1 MNQNTPTQ
9 PVNRLYKTGTGSFLG
24 RGARVSFE
32 RTHSKETGKRI
43 FHPRHCGGI
52 GRRRDF
58 NFQINSGN
66 AGSIM
71 EKQKIFPSD
80 SAFLKCHALMGR
92 CSFSV
97 KFPNPAASHSG
108 SKYSELV

>member
-1 MNQNTPTQ
+1 
-9 PVNRLYKTGTGSFLG
+9 
-24 RGARVSFE
+24 
-32 RTHSKETGKRI
+32 
-43 FHPRHCGGI
+43 
-52 GRRRDF
+52 
-58 NFQINSGN
+58 
-66 AGSIM
+66 M
-71 EKQKIFPSD
+71 EKQKIFPSG